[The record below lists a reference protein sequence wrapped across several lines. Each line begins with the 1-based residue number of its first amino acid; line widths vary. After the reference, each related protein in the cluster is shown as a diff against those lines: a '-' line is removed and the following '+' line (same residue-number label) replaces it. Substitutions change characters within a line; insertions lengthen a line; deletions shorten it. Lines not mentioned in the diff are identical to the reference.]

1 MAGRITAVLGPTNT
15 GKTHYAIERMLAHRT
30 GVIGLPLRL
39 LAREVYDSVL
49 DLVSGVYPS
58 TDFAELKPRVVYDRV
73 TGVMTARPGAQRV
86 AVTSGGTI
94 PDRGM
99 FGVFLYTGSG
109 EGSGGAPRRVGELDE
124 EMVYE
129 SRVGD
134 VFTLGA
140 TSWRIEDIT
149 RDQVL
154 VTPAP
159 GQVARLPF
167 WKGDALSRPLEL
179 GEAIGA
185 FTRQM
190 AETSDEDALTRAR
203 ELGLDELAARK
214 AWLSDRLAELS
225 AEERDILRE
234 AVRIANKILGQA
246 DTDVPRSRAI

>member
-1 MAGRITAVLGPTNT
+1 MAAAG
-15 GKTHYAIERMLAHRT
+15 ED
-30 GVIGLPLRL
+30 GLDADEWYEMVRRAWPYRD

-73 TGVMTARPGAQRV
+73 AGVMTARPGAQRV

-99 FGVFLYTGSG
+99 FGVFLYTGAG

-154 VTPAP
+154 ESEPSPCRSSSAGP
-159 GQVARLPF
+159 EP
-167 WKGDALSRPLEL
+167 
-179 GEAIGA
+179 
-185 FTRQM
+185 
-190 AETSDEDALTRAR
+190 
-203 ELGLDELAARK
+203 AAR
-214 AWLSDRLAELS
+214 SS
-225 AEERDILRE
+225 AV
-234 AVRIANKILGQA
+234 ATK
-246 DTDVPRSRAI
+246 